1 MKVIIY
7 LVVFLFSISFRAQTI
22 SGKIRNSNN
31 AHISNVSI
39 IVYEGDNILTYT
51 FSNNKGFIIIDLK
64 KIKTL
69 NIRVFVSKLGYESQ
83 EIKLE
88 LKTQD
93 TIV

>member
-51 FSNNKGFIIIDLK
+51 FSNNKGFFYYWFKEDQNFK
-64 KIKTL
+64 HKSFRK
-69 NIRVFVSKLGYESQ
+69 
-83 EIKLE
+83 
-88 LKTQD
+88 
-93 TIV
+93 